1 MLRISAQRTGGI
13 YTVMKGYFDGASRS
27 NPGEAGAG
35 SLLVDDDGKVIW
47 SKADYL
53 GVKTN
58 NEAEYTALINL
69 LAEARARNVKQLD
82 VYGDSKLVISQV
94 THQWKIKM
102 PHLFELASKVWEL
115 AQGMDVSYSW
125 VPREQN
131 KLADALS
138 NEAIDRKNG

>member
-1 MLRISAQRTGGI
+1 LLNGRMGL
-13 YTVMKGYFDGASRS
+13 MKGFFDGASRS

-35 SLLVDDDGKVIW
+35 SLLLNDNGQVVW
-47 SKADYL
+47 SRAQYL

-69 LAEARARNVKQLD
+69 LTEARARGIKELE
-82 VYGDSKLVISQV
+82 VYGDSKLVVSQV
-94 THQWKIKM
+94 TRQWKIKM

-115 AQGMDVSYSW
+115 TSGMKVVYAW
-125 VPREQN
+125 VPRERN

-138 NEAIDRKNG
+138 NKAIDEKVM

>member
-1 MLRISAQRTGGI
+1 MGL
-13 YTVMKGYFDGASRS
+13 MKGFFDGASRS
-27 NPGEAGAG
+27 NPGDAGAG
-35 SLLVDDDGKVIW
+35 SLLLDDDGQVVW
-47 SKADYL
+47 SRAQYL

-69 LAEARARNVKQLD
+69 LTEARARGIKELE
-82 VYGDSKLVISQV
+82 VYGDSKLVVSQV

-115 AQGMDVSYSW
+115 AADMKVTYTW
-125 VPREQN
+125 VPRERN

-138 NEAIDRKNG
+138 NEAIDGKEM